1 MGNVGGE
8 VKVIT
13 IPLIF
18 AFSLLKRN
26 DRGGEEEIHSYSIS
40 IYHCPFW
47 GPLCARQ
54 PTLNEL
60 SSE

>member
-26 DRGGEEEIHSYSIS
+26 DGGGGGEEEKNTAIVFI
-40 IYHCPFW
+40 IV
-47 GPLCARQ
+47 
-54 PTLNEL
+54 L
-60 SSE
+60 SGVLSVPANQR